1 MKSPMRLKS
10 PMILKTAKLAA
21 LMAVMTINSACAAM
35 WAEVPD
41 SKKDFARLEAR
52 QIEVEAFDTIRL
64 RGDAYLRI
72 RTGEETSVTLST
84 EPDHFEHL
92 EVTVHGGELSVR
104 HQGRHRGRRYVA
116 LDIVVPSLTGLR
128 IEGAVDAELEDINA
142 DVFDLEIDGA
152 GAVVIS
158 GSCNRADFRIDGM
171 GSLEAFGFRCHDVRL
186 RFSGIGSAEVWA
198 DVKID
203 LDVSGFG
210 SVDVRGKPVKV
221 RRRVSGIGS
230 VDIDR

>member
-1 MKSPMRLKS
+1 MTNPLILKT
-10 PMILKTAKLAA
+10 PIILKTAKLAA
-21 LMAVMTINSACAAM
+21 LMAVMTINSACAVYR
-35 WAEVPD
+35 AEVPD
-41 SKKDFARLEAR
+41 SKKEFARLEAR
-52 QIEVEAFDTIRL
+52 QIEVGAFETIYL
-64 RGDAYLRI
+64 RSDAYLRI
-72 RTGEETSVTLST
+72 RTGETVSVTLST

-116 LDIVVPSLTGLR
+116 LEIVVPSLSGIR
-128 IEGAVDAELEDINA
+128 IEGAVDAELDDITA

-152 GAVVIS
+152 GAVVIN
-158 GSCNRADFRIDGM
+158 GTCNRADFRVDGY
-171 GSLEAFGFRCHDVRL
+171 GSLEAFGFHCHDVRL

-198 DVKID
+198 DEKID
-203 LDVSGFG
+203 LDVSGIG